1 VAGMITPREIKGTDR
16 AQWPYTT
23 VGQAMRPLDQLRAVT
38 PGTPIADVLEI
49 MDQEDI
55 NQLPVVRDGRIEGV
69 ISRGGVLRL
78 LLTRPAFDM

>member
-1 VAGMITPREIKGTDR
+1 
-16 AQWPYTT
+16 
-23 VGQAMRPLDQLRAVT
+23 
-38 PGTPIADVLEI
+38 

-78 LLTRPAFDM
+78 LLTRPAFEM